1 MVLPCIAF
9 PQSRESAETYLEP
22 SDSREIS
29 SILTGIIEQIHVK
42 EGEYVEKGQVL
53 LSLNSDVLEA
63 QYEVAKTR
71 AESQGRIMA
80 AKAERD
86 QQSVRYSNILKI
98 GSNKPERDKER
109 AILQVKEGNLI
120 AATEDAKIARLEAL
134 RIRAE
139 LNERVHKSPIEG
151 YVIKITK
158 DVGEP
163 VTINR
168 NDPNQPNYLIRVVK
182 LSTLK
187 ATAFLPYKAVRHI
200 KIGDRLTVASSDF
213 DEEWETTGEV
223 EFVSPIIDA
232 ATGTVEVRVVID
244 NPDMAYKSGVPA
256 KLVVDVP
263 NDPSPA
269 SASR

>member
-1 MVLPCIAF
+1 M
-9 PQSRESAETYLEP
+9 SAETYLEP

-29 SILTGIIEQIHVK
+29 SILTGIIEEIHVS
-42 EGEYVEKGQVL
+42 EGQYVQKGQAL
-53 LSLNSDVLEA
+53 ISLNSDVLQA
-63 QYEVAKTR
+63 QYEVAKTK
-71 AESQGRIMA
+71 AESKGRIMA
-80 AKAERD
+80 AQAERD

-98 GSNKPERDKER
+98 GSNRPERDKER
-109 AILQVKEGNLI
+109 AILQVKEGNLV
-120 AATEDAKIARLEAL
+120 AVTEDAKIARLDAM

-163 VTINR
+163 VSINR
-168 NDPNQPNYLIRVVK
+168 NDPNQPNYLIRVVR

-200 KIGDRLTVASSDF
+200 KVGDKLTVASSDL

-232 ATGTVEVRVVID
+232 GTGTVEVRVVIE
-244 NPDMAYKSGVPA
+244 NPDMIYKSGVPA
-256 KLVVDVP
+256 KVIVDVP

-269 SASR
+269 ESR